1 MNVYKFTLWPNS
13 GQFALVEPGSVQ
25 TPGDVSGS
33 LIESLRSEIDSL
45 PAKKK
50 YGQKAEPSK
59 QEKKEKNENKE
70 KKEKKEKKNKSA
82 TKEKKKKDHDLDDA

>member
-70 KKEKKEKKNKSA
+70 KKEKKTSRQQRK
-82 TKEKKKKDHDLDDA
+82 KKKKDHDLDDA